1 MGQDE
6 AAIENYKIYIEH
18 YPQDARAYQN
28 IGVVYKRL
36 NQLDNTIANYEKALE
51 LQKDKKDIVLEEDLA
66 ECYHMKHDYQN
77 ALKYY
82 NEVLLVKKDDYNLR
96 FNKALVLHAMKDY
109 SGAIDIYS
117 KLLEEKD
124 NASIRTNIAS
134 AYVSLG
140 DENLKQQNYT
150 LSTQNFEKAIE
161 YNTKDSYAYY
171 GLAKSYRACGINE
184 KASEYY
190 EKAIAMSPEKTQY
203 STEFAEFISA
213 TNKTPELR
221 TGAEN
226 VTSGGGI
233 KEISLSMD
241 EAKAGDNANQL
252 QNKTLI
258 MKGDENYK
266 SKNYDVA
273 IRSYQDALKLNPSD
287 EVTLLKIGNVY
298 KLKNDNKNAISFYKK
313 SIIVN
318 PNYADGWFNLG
329 LVYAN
334 EKNNNKAKE
343 SFHRVI
349 SLNPNYGYA
358 YYALGLAYE
367 QDGNKKEALNNYKI
381 FLTHNKDEATAKA
394 VQAKISNLEK

>member
-1 MGQDE
+1 
-6 AAIENYKIYIEH
+6 
-18 YPQDARAYQN
+18 
-28 IGVVYKRL
+28 
-36 NQLDNTIANYEKALE
+36 
-51 LQKDKKDIVLEEDLA
+51 
-66 ECYHMKHDYQN
+66 
-77 ALKYY
+77 
-82 NEVLLVKKDDYNLR
+82 
-96 FNKALVLHAMKDY
+96 
-109 SGAIDIYS
+109 
-117 KLLEEKD
+117 
-124 NASIRTNIAS
+124 
-134 AYVSLG
+134 
-140 DENLKQQNYT
+140 
-150 LSTQNFEKAIE
+150 
-161 YNTKDSYAYY
+161 
-171 GLAKSYRACGINE
+171 
-184 KASEYY
+184 
-190 EKAIAMSPEKTQY
+190 MSPEKTQY

-221 TGAEN
+221 TGVESSA
-226 VTSGGGI
+226 TGGGI

-287 EVTLLKIGNVY
+287 EITLLKIGNVY

-394 VQAKISNLEK
+394 VQTKISNLEK